1 MRGVVGRAVSPSN
14 VICEG
19 HIAKQISGASEAL
32 WMGLKR
38 STIQNTCLID
48 TYCMNMTLIQV
59 LEQDLAA
66 LRPPVTSRVE
76 ADEDVTL
83 DVEAF
88 IQSFNVLQGMLLDV

>member
-1 MRGVVGRAVSPSN
+1 MDGVEEKHYS
-14 VICEG
+14 E
-19 HIAKQISGASEAL
+19 HLTFFMTLIS
-32 WMGLKR
+32 
-38 STIQNTCLID
+38 LI

-76 ADEDVTL
+76 TDQDLTL

-88 IQSFNVLQGMLLDV
+88 IQSFNVLQGMLLDM